1 MPTTVNLAG
10 INALSITGIT
20 SPSMA
25 NGVASFTVTGAGG
38 VATIAQGGTGT
49 GSTLTGLVR
58 GSASAMT
65 AAEISGDGTTSGS
78 NALTLATVNGNVGSF
93 TSANITVDAKG
104 RITAAANGSGGGS
117 GTVTSV
123 GFTGGLITVATAT
136 TTPAFT
142 VAGTSGGIPY
152 FSSGSTWASSAALA
166 AGGVVLGG
174 GAGTT
179 PATNTQLV
187 FSGSTLTV
195 GLASSGTG
203 ILAMKGTTSG
213 VISIKGQNAA
223 GTYNFNLPTTAGTAG
238 QVLTSQAGG
247 ATAMT
252 WTTPSAGAIN
262 TGVVNQVAFYSGTT
276 TISGQTDVT
285 TGVGALT
292 LGANSSSAGSF
303 TINDA
308 SGGTVNLSFNGNGSG
323 LNITSSTKVF
333 GMMEITGNKYLTAQ
347 FDKTS
352 SAALSSCLQ
361 SDPLGTT
368 FAYRFSAKLHITCG
382 ATGGMQFSVASDGTT
397 TVTNFVQQNKVL
409 AVAGTGAGTYITAA
423 MTRNTTL
430 GAALSVAGATQ
441 YYVEIDG
448 AFVVSVG
455 GTIILKFAQAVSNG
469 TTSSVLIGSTFDMW
483 LVSG

>member
-20 SPSMA
+20 SPSVA

-78 NALTLATVNGNVGSF
+78 NALTLATVNSNVGSF

-203 ILAMKGTTSG
+203 IIAMKGTTSG

-252 WTTPSAGAIN
+252 WTTPAAGSIN
-262 TGVVNQVAFYSGTT
+262 TGVVNQMAFYSGTT
-276 TISGQTDVT
+276 TLSGQTDVV
-285 TGVGALT
+285 TGAPGALT
-292 LGANSSSAGSF
+292 LGSNGGNAGSF
-303 TINDA
+303 SIVAGD
-308 SGGTVNLSFNGNGSG
+308 GTTSNMSVTANNGLSVNTGAKFLG
-323 LNITSSTKVF
+323 IV
-333 GMMEITGNKYLTAQ
+333 EITGNKVRTTQ

-352 SAALSSCLQ
+352 SAVLSASMTSDALVSSF
-361 SDPLGTT
+361 S
-368 FAYRFSAKLHITCG
+368 YRFRAVLHVTMG
-382 ATGGMQFSVASDGTT
+382 AAGGCQWAIASDGTL
-397 TVTNFVQQNKVL
+397 TVTNFVQQNV
-409 AVAGTGAGTYITAA
+409 VINNTAGTYAA
-423 MTRNTTL
+423 SRQTTL
-430 GAALSVAGATQ
+430 GTTTSLAATPTSACIIVEGAFVTSVAGA
-441 YYVEIDG
+441 
-448 AFVVSVG
+448 VV
-455 GTIILKFAQAVSNG
+455 LQFAQATSNG
-469 TTSSVLIGSTFDMW
+469 TASSILIGSTFDVW
-483 LVSG
+483 CTNG